1 MTNIEKDFLADALLR
16 HNYLPFQRRLKEE
29 LPPIFS
35 TEMFKKDI
43 ANSLSL
49 INYKRSKEYQGYDQ
63 VEYNLT
69 RFNNINRI
77 LSIPHPVS
85 YSRLCISICE
95 NWEKIDYIC
104 NNKNSQ
110 IKPMSHDDGRII
122 IMNGYNDPSLKFRR
136 TIDNSFGKFY
146 RVNTDISNFFHS
158 IYSHA
163 IPWALVGLT
172 EAKKNTKNG
181 WYNDFDYAIR
191 QTKRNET
198 QGIAIGPAT
207 SSIIS
212 EILLDSI
219 DKALCDAGFDFI
231 RYVDDYTCY
240 CETEEKAQEFIRT
253 LSKELARYK
262 LTLNIRKTLITKLP
276 IPINDDWTTEL
287 HTKNTHADS
296 MNSYQ
301 VIHFLDFAVRLSKA
315 HPESSVLKY
324 AVTVISKKKF
334 SEIASRDMMNYV
346 LTLAFH
352 QPALLP
358 ALYSLIVRHQSSF
371 LGSDLIINK
380 LVLIVEEN
388 AKNHRS
394 DGMCWAIFYLCL
406 LKARISEE
414 TLEKVIKTNDIF
426 SILALYYSGNH
437 NERIIEYCH
446 SLDKEDLYGLDRH
459 WILLY
464 QLFFDDVLA
473 NPYKDGAF
481 ELLKQ
486 HEINFL
492 LPLKSVLP
500 NYEMEPFDD

>member
-1 MTNIEKDFLADALLR
+1 MKPKKKLKNLFAL
-16 HNYLPFQRRLKEE
+16 YL
-29 LPPIFS
+29 
-35 TEMFKKDI
+35 
-43 ANSLSL
+43 
-49 INYKRSKEYQGYDQ
+49 
-63 VEYNLT
+63 
-69 RFNNINRI
+69 
-77 LSIPHPVS
+77 
-85 YSRLCISICE
+85 
-95 NWEKIDYIC
+95 
-104 NNKNSQ
+104 
-110 IKPMSHDDGRII
+110 
-122 IMNGYNDPSLKFRR
+122 
-136 TIDNSFGKFY
+136 
-146 RVNTDISNFFHS
+146 
-158 IYSHA
+158 
-163 IPWALVGLT
+163 
-172 EAKKNTKNG
+172 
-181 WYNDFDYAIR
+181 
-191 QTKRNET
+191 
-198 QGIAIGPAT
+198 
-207 SSIIS
+207 
-212 EILLDSI
+212 
-219 DKALCDAGFDFI
+219 
-231 RYVDDYTCY
+231 
-240 CETEEKAQEFIRT
+240 
-253 LSKELARYK
+253 KELARYK
-262 LTLNIRKTLITKLP
+262 LTLNIRKTIIAKLP

-324 AVTVISKKKF
+324 AVAVISKKKF

-394 DGMCWAIFYLCL
+394 DRMCWAIFYLCL

-446 SLDKEDLYGLDRH
+446 SLDKEDLYELDRH

-473 NPYKDGAF
+473 NPYK
-481 ELLKQ
+481 
-486 HEINFL
+486 
-492 LPLKSVLP
+492 
-500 NYEMEPFDD
+500 